1 MGRSLLHRSLLWP
14 NPQCTAS
21 PMVPVAPRVLHQF
34 HPQHWHRTLLSSELR
49 DTEMLNSAHKP
60 PAFSIQSVCNPANSL
75 WTSHPAA
82 GLDPA
87 EEQHTCTQ
95 CHFCNGNRSLRMS
108 EPSEGPA
115 ELKPGVVP
123 GTSGD
128 GSMKD
133 GTHLPDG
140 GTQGSPR
147 CCQLCPLVPRG
158 LPAAGDGAGSH

>member
-1 MGRSLLHRSLLWP
+1 
-14 NPQCTAS
+14 
-21 PMVPVAPRVLHQF
+21 
-34 HPQHWHRTLLSSELR
+34 
-49 DTEMLNSAHKP
+49 
-60 PAFSIQSVCNPANSL
+60 
-75 WTSHPAA
+75 
-82 GLDPA
+82 
-87 EEQHTCTQ
+87 
-95 CHFCNGNRSLRMS
+95 MS

-128 GSMKD
+128 GSMKA

-147 CCQLCPLVPRG
+147 CCQLVPRE